1 VNYMSTRDWATGLMR
16 RLRILTCVFSGFSW
30 DRKETEYRL
39 EGQGTMTKLTYGNTN
54 TFFIPGCKGGLLVDT
69 DYAGTLQAMYKA
81 LKRSGIQVK
90 DIAYVLATHYH
101 PDHMGLISQLME
113 QGVKLLLMDVQKR
126 FVHVSDPIFERD
138 GLPYRPIEE
147 ALATEL
153 SCEESRDFLARMG
166 ISGEIIHTPSHSE
179 DSVCLILDDGDC
191 FVGDLEPYEY
201 LAAYEENVLLKCDWD
216 LVFSHR
222 PRRVFPAHMPERIVG

>member
-1 VNYMSTRDWATGLMR
+1 
-16 RLRILTCVFSGFSW
+16 
-30 DRKETEYRL
+30 
-39 EGQGTMTKLTYGNTN
+39 MTKLTYGNTN

-166 ISGEIIHTPSHSE
+166 ISGEIIHTTSHSE

-191 FVGDLEPYEY
+191 FVGDLEPRDYIEAY
-201 LAAYEENVLLKCDWD
+201 GEDSLLAEDWD
-216 LVFSHR
+216 LIMRHR
-222 PRRVFPAHMPERIVG
+222 PTLIHYAHAPARVVEPEGNEKK